1 MEIFF
6 FFGRNTLLK
15 RQYILS
21 KKKRFFVQK
30 NLARKFYILKKQ
42 LKLFC
47 TYSPFNLF
55 FVIRSP
61 KEYARMKTDLSF
73 SQLGLLN
80 FKFWHLKKE
89 WILKIFKK
97 QRENLKNLPLLNGA
111 VLVIKLQSLSV
122 LLETLLLFEHKNS
135 VCVGFFFF
143 GRMIWPSYFLYNILN
158 LKQNWLLLQ
167 RRLENQKQAFISC
180 FKTMFFFFAKFL
192 EKKKCLLCRS

>member
-6 FFGRNTLLK
+6 FIGRKTVFK
-15 RQYILS
+15 KQYILS

-47 TYSPFNLF
+47 IYSPFNLF

-61 KEYARMKTDLSF
+61 KEYARMKTDLAF
-73 SQLGLLN
+73 SQLGLLD

-89 WILKIFKK
+89 WVSKIFKNRK
-97 QRENLKNLPLLNGA
+97 ENLENLPLLNGA
-111 VLVIKLQSLSV
+111 VLVIKLKSLSV

-143 GRMIWPSYFLYNILN
+143 GRMVWPSYFLYNILN
-158 LKQNWLLLQ
+158 FKQNWMFLQ
-167 RRLENQKQAFISC
+167 QQINTQKQAFITC
-180 FKTMFFFFAKFL
+180 FKNIFAFFVKFL
-192 EKKKCLLCRS
+192 EGKKCLRCPN